1 MASNQPGG
9 RRQGQYRGHTASTG
23 ASIQSQYRGHTAS
36 TGAPD
41 KQTQKGRN
49 KEKQTQKGRNIE
61 KHSPWAVRGA
71 RRSPG
76 LQRVMLHSDFFWW
89 RVLFR
94 CNKFRPGDA
103 ATTIYRE

>member
-71 RRSPG
+71 PEREPRPPESHVAPW
-76 LQRVMLHSDFFWW
+76 FFL
-89 RVLFR
+89 VAGF
-94 CNKFRPGDA
+94 
-103 ATTIYRE
+103 I

>member
-1 MASNQPGG
+1 MTSNQPGG

-49 KEKQTQKGRNIE
+49 RKADPEGQNHRKAFPLSCKGGSQEPRPPE
-61 KHSPWAVRGA
+61 SHVALR
-71 RRSPG
+71 
-76 LQRVMLHSDFFWW
+76 FFL
-89 RVLFR
+89 VAGF
-94 CNKFRPGDA
+94 
-103 ATTIYRE
+103 I